1 MTRYEHKNMIVTA
14 NNENG
19 EFIVKLSINGKI
31 TSSFKTEDMLEAAD
45 VYCNTVNEML
55 AR

>member
-1 MTRYEHKNMIVTA
+1 MKRYEHKNMIVTA

-19 EFIVKLSINGKI
+19 KWIVNLAINGKI
-31 TSSFKTEDMLEAAD
+31 TGSFETKDMLEAAD